1 MQRVVVPRSPK
12 PWPRTAV
19 HPALYMHWKKK
30 MFPAPEKAHELV
42 VEKQREEFAT

>member
-1 MQRVVVPRSPK
+1 
-12 PWPRTAV
+12 
-19 HPALYMHWKKK
+19 